1 MSQDVSIFCGVL
13 DNEYAIY
20 VLCWLHDKTQKIC
33 KTTKNNLTTQQNI
46 CNIINVRCNKDTA
59 M

>member
-20 VLCWLHDKTQKIC
+20 VLCWLHDETQKIC
-33 KTTKNNLTTQQNI
+33 ITTKKQLDNATEY
-46 CNIINVRCNKDTA
+46 

>member
-1 MSQDVSIFCGVL
+1 MQRSFLEKVRFCAL
-13 DNEYAIY
+13 MTAFFSKCNKNIY
-20 VLCWLHDKTQKIC
+20 EQ
-33 KTTKNNLTTQQNI
+33 NNLTTQQNI